1 MFSFLTVAA
10 ATTITAAQVGE
21 MLLTGAAI
29 ASSATRLVSA
39 IKERIGD

>member
-29 ASSATRLVSA
+29 ATAQPAL
-39 IKERIGD
+39 